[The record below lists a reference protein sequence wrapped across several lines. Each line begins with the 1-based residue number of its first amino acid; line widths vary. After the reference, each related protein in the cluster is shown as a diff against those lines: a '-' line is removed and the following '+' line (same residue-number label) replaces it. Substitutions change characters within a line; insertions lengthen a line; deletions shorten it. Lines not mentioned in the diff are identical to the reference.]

1 VNALLLLLALLCHML
16 PLLFRISGASASLT
30 AVPTLQLSRAS
41 SIVMLVAYIT
51 YIIFQLV
58 THRQLFEAQEV
69 INWSNYSFPSEW
81 CDQIKSLKRHKIKMY
96 LKFLQDR
103 LAEILITWR
112 NSSGFR
118 RRWWWCEFRRNT
130 CDRLPEWNSLA
141 GWNDCCR
148 SLVVRICCGDNRG
161 SY

>member
-112 NSSGFR
+112 NSSGYR
-118 RRWWWCEFRRNT
+118 RR
-130 CDRLPEWNSLA
+130 
-141 GWNDCCR
+141 
-148 SLVVRICCGDNRG
+148 
-161 SY
+161 